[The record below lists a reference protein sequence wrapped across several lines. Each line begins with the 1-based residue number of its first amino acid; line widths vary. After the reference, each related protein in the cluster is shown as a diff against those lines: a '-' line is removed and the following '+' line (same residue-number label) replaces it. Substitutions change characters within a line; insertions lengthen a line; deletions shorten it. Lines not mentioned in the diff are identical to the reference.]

1 MNNGNML
8 WFNHDMYI
16 YINNPVGWY
25 MYHWSLTIGYLSP
38 KMVGLIS
45 LKGLNYSFIWNKM
58 INPWFNHHKIMV
70 VLAMVL
76 PSWKWWYFGYVMID
90 WIVLL
95 DSLLVYEMIQ
105 SHHVFL
111 LVSDKTHDIRD
122 LNPFQTSQLVITNHP
137 KFFVWLKNKNH
148 QPYLNHHINYL
159 LFAFFFQPLNKQQN
173 S

>member
-1 MNNGNML
+1 
-8 WFNHDMYI
+8 
-16 YINNPVGWY
+16 
-25 MYHWSLTIGYLSP
+25 
-38 KMVGLIS
+38 
-45 LKGLNYSFIWNKM
+45 
-58 INPWFNHHKIMV
+58 MV

-95 DSLLVYEMIQ
+95 VSLLVYEMIQ

-137 KFFVWLKNKNH
+137 KFFCMVEK
-148 QPYLNHHINYL
+148 
-159 LFAFFFQPLNKQQN
+159 
-173 S
+173 